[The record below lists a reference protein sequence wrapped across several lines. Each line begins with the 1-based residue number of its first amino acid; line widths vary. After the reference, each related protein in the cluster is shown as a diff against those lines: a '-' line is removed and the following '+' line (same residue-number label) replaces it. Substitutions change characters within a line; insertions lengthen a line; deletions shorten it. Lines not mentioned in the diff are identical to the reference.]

1 MDRKPPPVASD
12 GWGSKSVGGYCAQ
25 ADPAVT
31 HIVSALTASPSDAGS
46 FGALIVKLE
55 SAYEGVQAHRAS
67 SVALPQYEIVL
78 LSQVEVCRDVM
89 TEALAHWDRGDR
101 AQLQDQPSAHDGRM
115 LPAGALWDS
124 GRLRSRCPAA
134 SGLGLRATLQGS
146 PPGSAT
152 SRCSC
157 RLRAHRRWGVG
168 ALRDLGL
175 GEVFRIALRNR
186 LVRDEANTDVIADA
200 QACLSSPRAQP
211 TVFNLSGEDSD
222 GCSVGA
228 ESVDQKA
235 LENKARRAAEEFI
248 DSLPRKT
255 KVRTSRRSSARVDQ
269 RPQQTIAAC
278 AALGAVGA
286 VGAAGGLLL
295 AAPATATVGTAYA
308 AGVLAA
314 TTGAVGGAVAS
325 MKPGTVGDVARK
337 TGALVTTGAESTV
350 KTANHTTESIV
361 RAAKQAGDV
370 TTAVL
375 SGSTVVGAKTS
386 LANVVAKTAIAANAT
401 REKTEAFSRIASEQ
415 VSQKLAIAARTK
427 TTLMGSPAESH
438 AKSVVKP
445 QPTVDVP
452 VVALHVSGGGDGTP
466 ARSGAPLTKVS
477 ETAGRGHGGDTVPSS
492 PAGVNTFLW

>member
-101 AQLQDQPSAHDGRM
+101 AQLQELFGTAEGCDRA
-115 LPAGALWDS
+115 A
-124 GRLRSRCPAA
+124 RLRVVLGSVRLSRDHRLDPRLLDALAA
-134 SGLGLRATLQGS
+134 CERTE
-146 PPGSAT
+146 
-152 SRCSC
+152 
-157 RLRAHRRWGVG
+157 G